1 LRAITDRLRGSGRG
15 DRVRHL
21 GGGLPF
27 ALVAAMLTRPVRIN
41 GIAAALTAIAVLVG
55 AALMDAPIQ
64 SCIRY
69 LSLLLGAVA
78 DRL

>member
-1 LRAITDRLRGSGRG
+1 LLLAYF
-15 DRVRHL
+15 

-27 ALVAAMLTRPVRIN
+27 ALVAAMLTRPVRVN

-69 LSLLLGAVA
+69 LSLLFGAGA
-78 DRL
+78 GPL